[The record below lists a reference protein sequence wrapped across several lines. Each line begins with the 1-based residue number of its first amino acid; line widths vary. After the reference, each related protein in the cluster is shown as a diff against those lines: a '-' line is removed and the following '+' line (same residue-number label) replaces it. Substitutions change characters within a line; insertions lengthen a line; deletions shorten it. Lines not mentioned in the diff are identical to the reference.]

1 MNTKAQ
7 PAFAHLGRPSQIP
20 EAPDAKTLDRAPNPQ
35 ADTDYI
41 ARFTAP
47 EFTSICPV
55 TGQPDFAHLVIDYA
69 PDKWLVESKSLKLYL
84 ASFRNHGAFQEDC
97 TVRIGKDLVGCI
109 KPRWLRIGGYWF
121 PRGGYADRRVLAKRQ
136 AAERRLAA
144 RSGRRPLSRA
154 WLIQGSRARNKGDL
168 RRVRLR
174 PDVKFVSGPER
185 RTANKSSF
193 ASCLDR
199 YRGRKPGRR
208 TNFRSAA
215 ITRANDRPALP
226 ALSGMSDAQRKHIND
241 TMAVGSLSLALSQ
254 IALPK
259 ADNALLKQFIE
270 FEIAE
275 QETVAD
281 ILKTLQTN
289 GAPTG
294 SIQAPTD
301 AELMQNLDDT
311 GKASV
316 ERLRTSRAGSEFDH
330 AYIQYE
336 VEGHRKLLDIQ
347 EVYLKV
353 HDNLDQTNI
362 AKLARGM
369 IKEHL
374 TLLTGVQ
381 KVG

>member
-1 MNTKAQ
+1 MNRR
-7 PAFAHLGRPSQIP
+7 L
-20 EAPDAKTLDRAPNPQ
+20 L
-35 ADTDYI
+35 
-41 ARFTAP
+41 
-47 EFTSICPV
+47 
-55 TGQPDFAHLVIDYA
+55 
-69 PDKWLVESKSLKLYL
+69 L
-84 ASFRNHGAFQEDC
+84 ASIA
-97 TVRIGKDLVGCI
+97 TAAASRIAAQTSA
-109 KPRWLRIGGYWF
+109 PQ
-121 PRGGYADRRVLAKRQ
+121 Q
-136 AAERRLAA
+136 A
-144 RSGRRPLSRA
+144 
-154 WLIQGSRARNKGDL
+154 
-168 RRVRLR
+168 
-174 PDVKFVSGPER
+174 
-185 RTANKSSF
+185 
-193 ASCLDR
+193 
-199 YRGRKPGRR
+199 
-208 TNFRSAA
+208 
-215 ITRANDRPALP
+215 PAQTIALPAP

-241 TMAVGSLSLALSQ
+241 TMAVGSLSLVLSR

-281 ILKTLQTN
+281 ILKTLRTN

-294 SIQAPTD
+294 SIEAPTD
-301 AELMQNLDDT
+301 AELMRNLDET

-316 ERLRTSRAGSEFDH
+316 EKLRASRAGSEFDH